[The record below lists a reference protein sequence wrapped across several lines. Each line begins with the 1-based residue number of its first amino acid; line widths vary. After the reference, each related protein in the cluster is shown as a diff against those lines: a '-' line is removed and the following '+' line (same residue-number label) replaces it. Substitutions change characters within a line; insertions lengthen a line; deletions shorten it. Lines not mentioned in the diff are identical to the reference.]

1 MDIEQ
6 LKAAIT
12 KLEIAN
18 GRGLWKSVVF
28 EELTPPNGEGKG
40 DWFAES
46 GGGGLREILYV
57 GIEGLQNYYEGQL
70 EYAEYLKKKAE
81 GPPDL
86 GQTVAKYQNK
96 PTNSN

>member
-12 KLEIAN
+12 KLEIEN
-18 GRGLWKSVVF
+18 GQGLWKSVVF
-28 EELTPPNGEGKG
+28 EELTPPEGEGKG
-40 DWFAES
+40 QWFAES
-46 GGGGLREILYV
+46 LVGSGVREIYYV
-57 GIEGLQNYYEGQL
+57 GVEGLQNYHEDQL

-96 PTNSN
+96 P